1 MRTCPGA
8 SNTTPLSFSRR
19 VPQRSADF
27 VERHLASRS
36 VAESFSEPSATAP
49 AEFARSP
56 FSVLKTVEHLASGS
70 AAESFSE
77 PSAPAP
83 AEFARSPFS
92 VLKAVEHL
100 ASRSAA
106 ESFSEPSAPAPAEFA
121 RSPFSVLKAVEL
133 AEDAP
138 KPVAEAKQVAASG
151 VGQNLW
157 TKYPR
162 VQTPVKPDS
171 GGRRSHEP
179 ATGFELFPAALR
191 SVPAGSLEAGR
202 ATGCEPSL
210 FLVGQVRPF
219 VLEN

>member
-36 VAESFSEPSATAP
+36 
-49 AEFARSP
+49 
-56 FSVLKTVEHLASGS
+56 

-92 VLKAVEHL
+92 VLKAVENL
-100 ASRSAA
+100 ASPSAA
-106 ESFSEPSAPAPAEFA
+106 ESSSEPAAAAPAGLAL
-121 RSPFSVLKAVEL
+121 SPFSVLKAVEL
-133 AEDAP
+133 GEDAP
-138 KPVAEAKQVAASG
+138 KAVAEAKPVAASG

-162 VQTPVKPDS
+162 VQTAVKPDS

-179 ATGFELFPAALR
+179 ATEFELFRADLR
-191 SVPAGSLEAGR
+191 SVPAVSLEAEP
-202 ATGCEPSL
+202 APGCEPSL

>member
-36 VAESFSEPSATAP
+36 
-49 AEFARSP
+49 
-56 FSVLKTVEHLASGS
+56 

-100 ASRSAA
+100 ASPSAA
-106 ESFSEPSAPAPAEFA
+106 ESSSEPSAPAPAEFARSPFSVLKAVEHLAYSGAGSFSEPSATAPAEFA

-162 VQTPVKPDS
+162 VQTAVKPDS

-179 ATGFELFPAALR
+179 ATEFELFRADLR
-191 SVPAGSLEAGR
+191 SVPAVSLEAEP
-202 ATGCEPSL
+202 APGCEPSL